1 MPHQVKAVIK
11 VNGLKVLDLNL
22 KRKYYRDEVLIRAS
36 SKYYLIQTFNKP
48 LYNNNIIQLVEQL

>member
-22 KRKYYRDEVLIRAS
+22 KRKYYGDEVLIRAS